1 MTTYEDAGVHNDL
14 KREASKVLYEAAKKT
29 WENRKGNLGEII
41 TPTDSFSGLRGMRVG
56 GLPMTTICN
65 LGFDGVGTKMEIGE
79 RIDKHNTIAFDLF
92 AMVVDD
98 AVVRGAEP
106 VLVGSILDVNSLKAP
121 DETAYM
127 KQLDQLADGYVKA
140 AKAANVA
147 VVNGEIA
154 ELGARVS
161 GYGAF
166 NYNWGAG
173 ILWFANENRAIT
185 GKKIRLGH
193 EIVALREYGPR
204 SNGLSLM
211 RKTLADMYCPEW
223 HKTPEGNA
231 LAEQVLRPSTI
242 YCTAISEMF
251 GGALGEPKVDDI
263 AGVAHITGGGIPEKL
278 ARVLEPSECGAALD
292 NLWEPPHIMR
302 LLKET
307 GTKAKGPVSDEDAY
321 KTWNMGNGMLVIT
334 SRSYDV
340 IKIAEKH
347 GLEAQVVGEVTGTP
361 TIQIKS
367 YTGKWIPPFPIEKS
381 A

>member
-14 KREASKVLYEAAKKT
+14 KRDASKILYEAAKKT
-29 WENRKGNLGEII
+29 WENRKGKLGEII

-56 GLPMTTICN
+56 GLPLTTICN

-79 RIDKHNTIAFDLF
+79 RIDKHNTIAYDLF

-106 VLVGSILDVNSLKAP
+106 VLIGSILDVNSLKAP
-121 DETAYM
+121 DGTAYM

-173 ILWFANENRAIT
+173 ILWFADEDRAIT
-185 GKKIRLGH
+185 GAKIMPLQK
-193 EIVALREYGPR
+193 IVALREYGPR

-211 RKTLADMYCPEW
+211 RKVLANTYGPEW
-223 HKTPEGNA
+223 HKTPEGRE

-242 YCTAISEMF
+242 YSAAVCDMF
-251 GGALGEPKVDDI
+251 GGALGEPKVEI
-263 AGVAHITGGGIPEKL
+263 TGIAHITGGGIPEKL
-278 ARVLEPSECGAALD
+278 GRALEPSKTGATLY
-292 NLWEPPHIMR
+292 NLWEPPSIMQ
-302 LLKET
+302 KIQYI
-307 GTKAKGPVSDEDAY
+307 GQVSDRDAY
-321 KTWNMGNGMLVIT
+321 KTWNMGNGMLIITPEPDKVIA
-334 SRSYDV
+334 
-340 IKIAEKH
+340 IAEKH
-347 GLEAQVVGEVTGTP
+347 GLEAKYAGEITP
-361 TIQIKS
+361 ADGKINIHTRE
-367 YTGKWIPPFPIEKS
+367 GKWLKFPEEK
-381 A
+381 AA